1 MTHRLNVRR
10 WKEIFHAN
18 GNEKKARVAI
28 LISDKLAFK
37 TKSIIKDKGG
47 HHIMIKG
54 SIQVKDIILVNIYTP
69 NTGELKYIKQMPKD
83 IKGEIDNNKYY

>member
-1 MTHRLNVRR
+1 MWGYGKRYFMQMEM
-10 WKEIFHAN
+10 K
-18 GNEKKARVAI
+18 KKARVAI

-69 NTGELKYIKQMPKD
+69 NTGEPKYIKQMPKD
-83 IKGEIDNNKYY
+83 IKGEIDNNK